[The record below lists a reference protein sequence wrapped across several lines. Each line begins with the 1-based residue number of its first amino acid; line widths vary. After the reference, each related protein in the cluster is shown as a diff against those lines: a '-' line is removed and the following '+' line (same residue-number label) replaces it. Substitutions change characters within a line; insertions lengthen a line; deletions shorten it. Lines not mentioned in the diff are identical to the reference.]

1 MYHASSIKDESIAT
15 TSDTNDQPEHCLTTL
30 QTDPPA
36 LTLFYDEK
44 FMKANPVYPRER
56 GNRRV
61 QCKYMTMM
69 MSLTEAAATNSTNQ
83 TMISTKYQYVWF
95 VL

>member
-36 LTLFYDEK
+36 LTLFHDEK

-56 GNRRV
+56 KPKSPMQIHDHDDESNRGSCH
-61 QCKYMTMM
+61 QFY
-69 MSLTEAAATNSTNQ
+69 
-83 TMISTKYQYVWF
+83 
-95 VL
+95 